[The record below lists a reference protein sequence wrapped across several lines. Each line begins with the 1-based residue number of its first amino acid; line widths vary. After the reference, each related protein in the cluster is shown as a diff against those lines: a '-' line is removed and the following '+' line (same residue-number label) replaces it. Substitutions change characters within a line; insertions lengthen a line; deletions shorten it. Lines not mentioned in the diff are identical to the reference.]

1 MHNKY
6 AASIVRGHYQNSA
19 LDEGTT
25 NNSALKLTNRF
36 AVF

>member
-6 AASIVRGHYQNSA
+6 AASVVRGHYQNSS

-25 NNSALKLTNRF
+25 KNSALQLMSQI